1 MSKYGFSIKTARDL
15 LDKAKYD
22 ADRYDRMDFD
32 ERTWSYA
39 LTDYIQTAWHLA
51 DWIAAETGQS
61 KTEVRKGIDVL
72 CAGLFK
78 LVEELAIGQKHWE
91 IDRAGSPQ
99 NIAKTSAPAA
109 RYVAG
114 LNGDPMRTHEKPYVI
129 DNDGNKILAGFL
141 IRDTLSA
148 IEKYLSEV

>member
-1 MSKYGFSIKTARDL
+1 MSKYGFSIKTSRDL

-22 ADRYDRMDFD
+22 AERYNRMDFD

-39 LTDYIQTAWHLA
+39 LMDYIQTAWILA

-61 KTEVRKGIDVL
+61 KTKVRKGIDVL

-78 LVEELAIGQKHWE
+78 LIEELAIGQKHWE
-91 IDRAGSPQ
+91 IDRAGGPQ
-99 NIAKTSAPAA
+99 NIAKTTAPAA
-109 RYVAG
+109 RYIAG
-114 LNGDPMRTHEKPYVI
+114 LDGDPMRMHEKPYVI